1 MSREKQQRDVQDPFP
16 EEWSRPGIPGFAH
29 GLKLD
34 DHRIAQGHHGHG
46 DDHSPQK
53 SCAVM
58 NGGWVVDEEGGQL
71 WGEELKGHKTEQG
84 KGQGEGY
91 SPAGR
96 RPGAFPA
103 VRRHSGR
110 PAGEA
115 DHWRRR
121 WKNTGKLIQL
131 FDNAKPRHR
140 LGGVAGDK
148 PDWAATAT
156 TVRAYCRAEG
166 NRWPGSLSILADKR
180 QVAGVEVNGGLS

>member
-1 MSREKQQRDVQDPFP
+1 MGKHPLSGGERGKIQWRRSERWCLRWAVPTYSRRGEAKCPGETAKGCP
-16 EEWSRPGIPGFAH
+16 GPLSEEWSRPGIPGFAH

-58 NGGWVVDEEGGQL
+58 NGGRVVDEERANCGAKSSKVTRQSRAKAR
-71 WGEELKGHKTEQG
+71 ERVQ
-84 KGQGEGY
+84 
-91 SPAGR
+91 PVGR

-121 WKNTGKLIQL
+121 WKNTG
-131 FDNAKPRHR
+131 
-140 LGGVAGDK
+140 
-148 PDWAATAT
+148 
-156 TVRAYCRAEG
+156 E
-166 NRWPGSLSILADKR
+166 ADP
-180 QVAGVEVNGGLS
+180 AF